1 MMLHDTSAAAKSR
14 PEHRSIL
21 SSRVEYCSHY
31 NQYRNLKFN
40 ASTQLYLFGALYSL
54 SKYKNIY
61 FREKNLSEVQILVA
75 LAVVLFFEV
84 LFSENVCDGEPGES
98 INKVVA

>member
-61 FREKNLSEVQILVA
+61 FREKTSQKSKYLSLSLLYYSLKYYFAKMFVM
-75 LAVVLFFEV
+75 
-84 LFSENVCDGEPGES
+84 ES
-98 INKVVA
+98 QVKV